1 MKFVGSSGK
10 NTDTLGFVV
19 ENVNVDSV
27 RRIHFVVVVVFDLK
41 LEDTSCLAFR
51 QAVSASF

>member
-10 NTDTLGFVV
+10 NTDTLGFVI